1 MIRRK
6 TQQND
11 KQSSNHDILPVSMPA
26 RSGTSNNEHRLH
38 TIQFAVSVAMHL
50 QGLWSLL
57 IFDGTPYT
65 MMCAIAG
72 AGLEGIFFTS
82 LVAVL
87 LSKQNLLR
95 RVLASLIGISAVSI
109 LLSDFF
115 FRERTGG
122 ENPDMWVLASGFK
135 EGTSLLKAEL
145 INDTSHILWSIFGA
159 LVMAGPA
166 VCFVVCRG
174 KELAHLDRD
183 SDHKQNRKQLIF
195 FYLIIFAGMVIL
207 YTAGAWMPIFHAYS
221 SYCGIFI
228 FSSPDGIASRVS
240 TLKESAKNH
249 DPAANNV
256 LVIIHESLSG
266 EIMMT
271 DDSVVSSEKKLMP
284 FFQQM
289 LQSDGEYFVFEN
301 ARSVSGDTT
310 DAVTSIQSGCLP
322 LNHEDGRDF
331 ALNTTLATEFKKSG
345 FETIS
350 FSSRDLVSD
359 SMHANLLVDSVTQ
372 LSLPLTCSTSISCT
386 FLVDVERDEMVHD
399 SGSTNLQF

>member
-6 TQQND
+6 TQQNY
-11 KQSSNHDILPVSMPA
+11 KQSGNHDILPVDMSA
-26 RSGTSNNEHRLH
+26 RSSTSNNEHRLH

-87 LSKQNLLR
+87 LSKQHLLR
-95 RVLASLIGISAVSI
+95 RVLASLNGISAAVSI

-145 INDTSHILWSIFGA
+145 INDTNHILWSIFGG

-166 VCFVVCRG
+166 ACFVVCRG
-174 KELAHLDRD
+174 EQLAHLDRG
-183 SDHKQNRKQLIF
+183 SDHKQNRKQLVF

-221 SYCGIFI
+221 SSCGMFI

-240 TLKESAKNH
+240 TLKES
-249 DPAANNV
+249 
-256 LVIIHESLSG
+256 IS
-266 EIMMT
+266 
-271 DDSVVSSEKKLMP
+271 
-284 FFQQM
+284 
-289 LQSDGEYFVFEN
+289 
-301 ARSVSGDTT
+301 
-310 DAVTSIQSGCLP
+310 
-322 LNHEDGRDF
+322 
-331 ALNTTLATEFKKSG
+331 KKS
-345 FETIS
+345 
-350 FSSRDLVSD
+350 
-359 SMHANLLVDSVTQ
+359 
-372 LSLPLTCSTSISCT
+372 
-386 FLVDVERDEMVHD
+386 
-399 SGSTNLQF
+399 